1 MDETTNNTA
10 SFKTRLDAG
19 IADTEARIREE
30 PLKAV
35 LIGTGAGLILSRLP
49 LFGILILFIRL
60 ILWSIK
66 PALLVFGITKV
77 VEYAKKQQL

>member
-1 MDETTNNTA
+1 MDESHTTTQ
-10 SFKTRLDAG
+10 SFQSRVDAG
-19 IADTEARIREE
+19 IADAESKIREE

-49 LFGILILFIRL
+49 LFGIFILLVRL

-77 VEYAKKQQL
+77 VDYAKRNQA